1 MKCDRCNKPAVV
13 HQVIIKGNQHREIH
27 LCAAHA
33 KEAGVQ
39 NPGHPSSG
47 FPQGKIKPG
56 HHPGQI
62 SRMPTCPACGTSFSR
77 IRKDALFGC
86 SKCHDTFGKGAD
98 IMIERSQGG
107 ATHHVGRGPCGSE
120 RDAARRFES
129 RRLVEE
135 LEQAV
140 RAEQYERAAEI
151 KAKLTELADHPRT
164 DGGNS

>member
-13 HQVIIKGNQHREIH
+13 HQVIIKGDQHREVH

-33 KEAGVQ
+33 KEAGVP
-39 NPGHPSSG
+39 NPGHPHG
-47 FPQGKIKPG
+47 GHPPGKTKPG
-56 HHPGQI
+56 PHPASI
-62 SRMPTCPACGTSFSR
+62 NRMPTCPKCATTLNR
-77 IRKDALFGC
+77 IRKDSLFGC
-86 SKCHDTFGKGAD
+86 PTCYDTFGKGAD

-107 ATHHVGRGPCGSE
+107 ATHHVGRGPQGSE
-120 RDAARRFES
+120 RDVALRFES

-140 RAEQYERAAEI
+140 RAEQYERAAEL
-151 KAKLTELADHPRT
+151 KAKITQLADQPHA